1 MGRKHGWHRSN
12 RNCFFSESWKG
23 NSSLQTILSDFI
35 VFDRYPSVIGDFI
48 SGLKDLPG
56 SQAKKLYVHFF
67 RLQPIHIGNW
77 SNLILLCVIDGGS
90 SEARR
95 RKIRTWECNKKQITT
110 KLLHAVAAVRN
121 WRMHQYFSWRS
132 VNFCLSWIWRV
143 QNMGTNLSG
152 TRICSAVFILDLF
165 WGLGC
170 NNKVLNSNILR
181 AFAKHYQ

>member
-1 MGRKHGWHRSN
+1 MGRKYGWHRSN

-56 SQAKKLYVHFF
+56 SQAKKIYVHFF

-121 WRMHQYFSWRS
+121 WRMHQYFSWWS

-143 QNMGTNLSG
+143 IWEQIWVGQEFVLQFSSSIYFG
-152 TRICSAVFILDLF
+152 DLGAKTKF
-165 WGLGC
+165 LT
-170 NNKVLNSNILR
+170 VISLR
-181 AFAKHYQ
+181 DFAKHYQ